1 MGTWCRITAR
11 SHTYHA
17 NVRVHVCNTNVY
29 KNSSCSLIGLDYS
42 VALMTPLQL
51 QLQLAQKMIN
61 IGIDETIIAQALTRV
76 LIDEYGI
83 QEGNFRRV
91 CQNTR
96 VDPIIKIN
104 NDAAWYEK
112 YNGFMTETP

>member
-1 MGTWCRITAR
+1 MGTWCRIATHF
-11 SHTYHA
+11 HTYHA
-17 NVRVHVCNTNVY
+17 KMRVHMCNTNKH
-29 KNSSCSLIGLDYS
+29 KNNSCSLIGLDYS

-61 IGIDETIIAQALTRV
+61 MGIPESLIAQALTRV

-96 VDPIIKIN
+96 VDPIIEIN
-104 NDAAWYEK
+104 DDAAWYEK